1 MYTFCIDLDGTLKT
15 ESDFNCSGFN
25 NVIIVKTSRTYRML
39 KRKGVDDFLSAA
51 KERGVVYMTTAAGTT
66 YGEKVAEGLGIRQY
80 FDDIIGADRMV
91 RGQWPQFKG
100 DIIWIDNDREG
111 LNLKINRL
119 PYKVRYA
126 VMDTWIIDTF
136 EGVEDSTMKELCEE
150 IKKLP

>member
-1 MYTFCIDLDGTLKT
+1 MKNTL
-15 ESDFNCSGFN
+15 
-25 NVIIVKTSRTYRML
+25 IPL
-39 KRKGVDDFLSAA
+39 
-51 KERGVVYMTTAAGTT
+51 
-66 YGEKVAEGLGIRQY
+66 
-80 FDDIIGADRMV
+80 
-91 RGQWPQFKG
+91 

-111 LNLKINRL
+111 LSLKINRL